1 MPTRRLFL
9 TASISALSLFAA
21 PTLRAEIL
29 RGPSAKMHAQ
39 RDRAVWLAAQRL
51 AGVRLAQPGDQ
62 IQVIFFID
70 LNCPACAELW
80 KWFDTPERRRWAT
93 QWIPVAYM
101 NKSSEGRAIALLRAS
116 DPYAALAKNYGSGFN
131 RKARQGALAEAS
143 SPALQEQTAIQRST
157 RIWRGALFGTTP
169 LTLYRNNDSTYWQLL
184 GLFPEPEMSGYF
196 TKLAPSRLEAYQAE
210 TPP

>member
-1 MPTRRLFL
+1 MTRRQFL
-9 TASISALSLFAA
+9 ATTAMALVSPA
-21 PTLRAEIL
+21 LRAEIL

-51 AGVRLAQPGDQ
+51 AGVRLAAPGDL
-62 IQVIFFID
+62 IQAIFFID

-93 QWIPVAYM
+93 LWIPVAYM
-101 NKSSEGRAIALLRAS
+101 NRSSEGRAIALLRAS
-116 DPYAALAKNYGSGFN
+116 DPYAALAKNYGSGFDY
-131 RKARQGALAEAS
+131 KARQGALAEAS

-184 GLFPEPEMSGYF
+184 GLFPETEMSGYF